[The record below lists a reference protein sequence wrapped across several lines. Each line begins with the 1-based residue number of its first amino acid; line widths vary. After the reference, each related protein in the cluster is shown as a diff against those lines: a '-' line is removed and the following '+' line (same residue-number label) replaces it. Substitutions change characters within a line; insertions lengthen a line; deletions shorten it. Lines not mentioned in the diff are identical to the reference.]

1 MKTRARDQL
10 AAGAFVVECVR
21 REDAERVAA
30 RLEKAPPAALG
41 VTGPAAVGVYAL
53 LCVYPGATALTTA

>member
-1 MKTRARDQL
+1 MKTRAKDQL

-30 RLEKAPPAALG
+30 ELRPCSAG
-41 VTGPAAVGVYAL
+41 GPRR
-53 LCVYPGATALTTA
+53 